1 MPSTRPESRGADL
14 QRWAAHA
21 ALAGLS
27 LLAALP
33 AQAGSGNDRAI
44 RALATLR
51 YVDRLVVV
59 DVGSMSDRRIWS
71 KRAAHSYWPLTP
83 LQLAIANNP
92 AVVEA
97 INRTVWSLDLKSVYA
112 ARIEGYTVYLYEG
125 EPPPS

>member
-1 MPSTRPESRGADL
+1 MERTKGFAMTTLRTAL
-14 QRWAAHA
+14 AA
-21 ALAGLS
+21 AGLS
-27 LLAALP
+27 LLAVLP

-44 RALATLR
+44 RALATLH

-71 KRAAHSYWPLTP
+71 KRASHSRQPLTP

-97 INRTVWSLDLKSVYA
+97 INRTVWSFDLKSIYA

-125 EPPPS
+125 EPPPT